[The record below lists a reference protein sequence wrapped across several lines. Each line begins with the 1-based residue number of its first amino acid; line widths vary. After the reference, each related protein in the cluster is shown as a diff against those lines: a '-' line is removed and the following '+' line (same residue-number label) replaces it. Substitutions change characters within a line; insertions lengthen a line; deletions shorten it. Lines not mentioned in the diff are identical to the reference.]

1 MRLKPRTG
9 LAALAVAST
18 ALLAGAAPALADAG
32 TPTPVPSTRSASQAP
47 GGADTGPTD
56 TGPSRAAEPT
66 KAPEATSAPATGRNQ
81 VGVVPRG
88 AADTGVA
95 EPASEGHGTLIGGG
109 AAAAF
114 AAAGTVFYVVRR
126 RRATGA

>member
-1 MRLKPRTG
+1 MRFLPRTG

-32 TPTPVPSTRSASQAP
+32 TPTPVPSTRSASPVP
-47 GGADTGPTD
+47 GGADTGPTTAPQ
-56 TGPSRAAEPT
+56 TGKAAEPT
-66 KAPEATSAPATGRNQ
+66 RAPSAAPGQ

-88 AADTGVA
+88 AAGTGVA
-95 EPASEGHGTLIGGG
+95 EPASENHGTLIGGG
-109 AAAAF
+109 AAGAF
-114 AAAGTVFYVVRR
+114 AAAGAVFYVVRR

>member
-1 MRLKPRTG
+1 MPRTG

-18 ALLAGAAPALADAG
+18 ALLIGAAPALADG
-32 TPTPVPSTRSASQAP
+32 RTPTPVPSTRGESPATDGSDR
-47 GGADTGPTD
+47 GA
-56 TGPSRAAEPT
+56 T
-66 KAPEATSAPATGRNQ
+66 KASEGTMAPATDRGQ

-95 EPASEGHGTLIGGG
+95 ESPSEGNGTLIGGG

-114 AAAGTVFYVVRR
+114 AAAGSVFYVVRR